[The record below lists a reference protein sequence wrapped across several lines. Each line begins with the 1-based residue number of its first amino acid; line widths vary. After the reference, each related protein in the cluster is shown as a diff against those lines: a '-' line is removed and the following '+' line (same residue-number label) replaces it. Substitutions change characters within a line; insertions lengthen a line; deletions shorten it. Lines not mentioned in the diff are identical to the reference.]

1 MDIEENVEEIILRLH
16 NDCNWKDI
24 VNLASVID
32 TSKNSRLFWVFP
44 TLDDL
49 SWITEVIKKNKIS
62 GVISIGCGCGLIEWL
77 LQNYSGLNIIG
88 IELDSSWWHS
98 KYAPPLFLENIVFIN
113 EKKGKDLS
121 VPKDYALFFCYF
133 NNGEAFCNYIANY
146 EGSIIFVIGPAEG
159 QERSTD
165 PLPFDEK
172 FAKYNWK
179 LLTKRPIMNF
189 KDYIVVYTR

>member
-1 MDIEENVEEIILRLH
+1 MYFLG
-16 NDCNWKDI
+16 
-24 VNLASVID
+24 
-32 TSKNSRLFWVFP
+32 
-44 TLDDL
+44 LD
-49 SWITEVIKKNKIS
+49 
-62 GVISIGCGCGLIEWL
+62 
-77 LQNYSGLNIIG
+77 IIG
-88 IELDSSWWHS
+88 IELDSSWWQS

-113 EKKGKDLS
+113 EKKGKNLS

-146 EGSIIFVIGPAEG
+146 EGNTIFVIGPAEG